1 MNAGVVR
8 AVAARNSAAL
18 DRLAMDRVALEL
30 LGADALRD
38 DETYDAIFLREL
50 SHRQYVSGSNAD
62 NH

>member
-1 MNAGVVR
+1 
-8 AVAARNSAAL
+8 
-18 DRLAMDRVALEL
+18 MDRVALEL

-38 DETYDAIFLREL
+38 DETYDAVFLREL